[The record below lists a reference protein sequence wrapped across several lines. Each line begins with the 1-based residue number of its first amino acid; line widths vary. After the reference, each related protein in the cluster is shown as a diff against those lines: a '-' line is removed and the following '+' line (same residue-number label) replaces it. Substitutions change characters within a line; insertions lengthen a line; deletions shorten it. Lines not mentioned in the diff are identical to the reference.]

1 MRLLIQAG
9 KKHDDVR
16 SCALS
21 IVSDVP
27 PKDFGGEIVAL
38 FYFVRDEIRYTLDP
52 RGLEQLHHA
61 EEVLRQGA
69 GDCDDMVILL
79 GAMLESIGHR
89 TKTFAM
95 GFEPGHLSHVILK
108 VWYKG
113 RWVALDATMDEPIG
127 WMPAGV
133 MQTMEI
139 DNGDGDD

>member
-1 MRLLIQAG
+1 MRSA
-9 KKHDDVR
+9 
-16 SCALS
+16 ALA
-21 IVSDVP
+21 IVAPVA
-27 PKDFGGEIVAL
+27 PKDFGGEIAAL
-38 FYFVRDEIRYTLDP
+38 FDFVQNEIRYTLDP

-95 GFEPGHLSHVILK
+95 GFAPGHLTHVILQ
-108 VWYKG
+108 VWYNG
-113 RWVALDATMDEPIG
+113 QWVALDPTEAMPPG
-127 WMPAGV
+127 WMPPGIA
-133 MQTMEI
+133 QTMEI